1 MLQDSKA
8 TTMFSD
14 KKQKQFMEPS
24 VSQNRINEGTKLV
37 GDITSA
43 GFFRIDG
50 TIEGALEKPSKVV
63 LGKSG
68 FIKGKLIC
76 GDADLEGRFE
86 GELHVSG
93 TLTLKSSARIQGQ
106 VIVGKLSV
114 EPGAIFNG
122 SCSMQDGVS
131 ASAETPSSTKGN
143 LFDRQMRLK
152 KTESTEATSA

>member
-1 MLQDSKA
+1 
-8 TTMFSD
+8 MFSD

-24 VSQNRINEGTKLV
+24 VSQNRINEGTKLT

-50 TIEGALEKPSKVV
+50 TIEGTIEKPSKVV

-68 FIKGKLIC
+68 LIKGKLVC

-106 VIVGKLSV
+106 VVVGKLSV

-122 SCSMQDGVS
+122 TCSMQDGQ
-131 ASAETPSSTKGN
+131 TSSTKSPVSDKSS
-143 LFDRQMRLK
+143 LFDRQHRVK
-152 KTESTEATSA
+152 KSETTEATSA

>member
-1 MLQDSKA
+1 
-8 TTMFSD
+8 MFSD
-14 KKQKQFMEPS
+14 KKQKQIMEPS

-50 TIEGALEKPSKVV
+50 TIEGTLEKPSKVV

-68 FIKGKLIC
+68 FIKGKLVC
-76 GDADLEGRFE
+76 GDADLEGRVE

-106 VIVGKLSV
+106 VVVGKLSV

-122 SCSMQDGVS
+122 TCSMQEGQS
-131 ASAETPSSTKGN
+131 ASAEPSAANKGS
-143 LFDRQMRLK
+143 LFDRQHRLK
-152 KTESTEATSA
+152 KSETTEATSA

>member
-1 MLQDSKA
+1 
-8 TTMFSD
+8 MFSE
-14 KKQKQFMEPS
+14 KKQNQFMEPS

-37 GDITSA
+37 GDITSS

-50 TIEGALEKPSKVV
+50 TIEGTLEKPSKVV

-68 FIKGKLIC
+68 LIKGKLVC

-93 TLTLKSSARIQGQ
+93 TLTLKSSARIKGQ

-122 SCSMQDGVS
+122 TCSM
-131 ASAETPSSTKGN
+131 
-143 LFDRQMRLK
+143 
-152 KTESTEATSA
+152 

>member
-1 MLQDSKA
+1 
-8 TTMFSD
+8 MFSE

-37 GDITSA
+37 GDITSS

-50 TIEGALEKPSKVV
+50 TIEGTLEKPSKVV
-63 LGKSG
+63 LGQSG
-68 FIKGKLIC
+68 LIKGKLVC
-76 GDADLEGRFE
+76 GDADLEGRVE

-93 TLTLKSSARIQGQ
+93 TLTLKSSARIHGQ
-106 VIVGKLSV
+106 VVVGKLSV

-122 SCSMQDGVS
+122 TCSMQEG
-131 ASAETPSSTKGN
+131 TKPAVEPN
-143 LFDRQMRLK
+143 VTQNTSLFDRQHRLK

>member
-1 MLQDSKA
+1 
-8 TTMFSD
+8 
-14 KKQKQFMEPS
+14 MEPS

-37 GDITSA
+37 GDITSS

-50 TIEGALEKPSKVV
+50 TIERTLEKPSKVV

-68 FIKGKLIC
+68 LIKGKLVC
-76 GDADLEGRFE
+76 GDADLEGRVE
-86 GELHVSG
+86 GEMHVSG

-106 VIVGKLSV
+106 VVVGKLSV

-122 SCSMQDGVS
+122 TCSMHE
-131 ASAETPSSTKGN
+131 ASKPVVEPNVAQKTS
-143 LFDRQMRLK
+143 LFDRQHRLK

>member
-1 MLQDSKA
+1 
-8 TTMFSD
+8 
-14 KKQKQFMEPS
+14 MEPS

-37 GDITSA
+37 GDITST

-50 TIEGALEKPSKVV
+50 TIEGTLDKPSKVV

-68 FIKGKLIC
+68 FIKGKLVC

-106 VIVGKLSV
+106 VVVGKLSV

-122 SCSMQDGVS
+122 TCSMQEGMGANQESPV
-131 ASAETPSSTKGN
+131 ASKAN
-143 LFDRQMRLK
+143 LFDRQIRLK

>member
-1 MLQDSKA
+1 
-8 TTMFSD
+8 MFSE
-14 KKQKQFMEPS
+14 KKQNQFMEPS

-37 GDITSA
+37 GDITSS

-50 TIEGALEKPSKVV
+50 TIEGTLEKPSKVV

-68 FIKGKLIC
+68 LIKGKLVC

-93 TLTLKSSARIQGQ
+93 TLTLKSSARIKGQ

-122 SCSMQDGVS
+122 TCSMQDGNS
-131 ASAETPSSTKGN
+131 APAESGNSSSSS
-143 LFDRQMRLK
+143 LFDRQHRLK
-152 KTESTEATSA
+152 KAEAAGTTSA

>member
-1 MLQDSKA
+1 
-8 TTMFSD
+8 
-14 KKQKQFMEPS
+14 MEPS

-37 GDITSA
+37 GDITST

-50 TIEGALEKPSKVV
+50 TIEGTLEKPSKVV

-68 FIKGKLIC
+68 FIKGKLVC

-106 VIVGKLSV
+106 VVVGKLSV

-122 SCSMQDGVS
+122 TCSMQEEGQSKIPENNTVS
-131 ASAETPSSTKGN
+131 KGS
-143 LFDRQMRLK
+143 LFDRQHRLI
-152 KTESTEATSA
+152 KTEASETTSA

>member
-1 MLQDSKA
+1 
-8 TTMFSD
+8 MFSD

-37 GDITSA
+37 GDITST

-50 TIEGALEKPSKVV
+50 TIEGTLEKPSKVV

-68 FIKGKLIC
+68 FIKGKLVC
-76 GDADLEGRFE
+76 GDADIEGRFE
-86 GELHVSG
+86 GDLHVSG

-106 VIVGKLSV
+106 VVVGKLSV

-122 SCSMQDGVS
+122 TCRMQEAGQSNVS
-131 ASAETPSSTKGN
+131 ESSAASKSS
-143 LFDRQMRLK
+143 LFDRPHRLK
-152 KTESTEATSA
+152 KTEATETTSA

>member
-1 MLQDSKA
+1 
-8 TTMFSD
+8 MFSD

-37 GDITSA
+37 GDITST

-50 TIEGALEKPSKVV
+50 TIEGTLDKPSKVV

-106 VIVGKLSV
+106 VVVGKLSV

-122 SCSMQDGVS
+122 TCSMQEGMGANVES
-131 ASAETPSSTKGN
+131 PVASKGN
-143 LFDRQMRLK
+143 LFDRQHRLK

>member
-1 MLQDSKA
+1 
-8 TTMFSD
+8 
-14 KKQKQFMEPS
+14 MEPS

-37 GDITSA
+37 GDITST

-50 TIEGALEKPSKVV
+50 VIEGTLEKPSKVV

-68 FIKGKLIC
+68 LIKGKLVC

-106 VIVGKLSV
+106 VVVGKLSV

-122 SCSMQDGVS
+122 TCSMQDEGQS
-131 ASAETPSSTKGN
+131 NNMSGSHTTSKGS
-143 LFDRQMRLK
+143 LFDRQHRLK
-152 KTESTEATSA
+152 KTEAPETTSA

>member
-1 MLQDSKA
+1 
-8 TTMFSD
+8 MFSD

-37 GDITSA
+37 GDITST

-50 TIEGALEKPSKVV
+50 TIEGTLEKPSKVV

-68 FIKGKLIC
+68 FIKGKLVC

-106 VIVGKLSV
+106 VVVGKLSV

-122 SCSMQDGVS
+122 TCSMQEEGQSKAPENNTVS
-131 ASAETPSSTKGN
+131 KGS
-143 LFDRQMRLK
+143 LFDRQHRLK
-152 KTESTEATSA
+152 KTEASETTSA

>member
-1 MLQDSKA
+1 
-8 TTMFSD
+8 
-14 KKQKQFMEPS
+14 MEPS

-37 GDITSA
+37 GDISSS

-50 TIEGALEKPSKVV
+50 TIEGTVEKPSKVV

-68 FIKGKLIC
+68 LIKGKLIC

-106 VIVGKLSV
+106 VVVGKLSV

-122 SCSMQDGVS
+122 TCSMQDPQNKNS
-131 ASAETPSSTKGN
+131 ERPTESKSN
-143 LFDRQMRLK
+143 LFDRQHRLK
-152 KTESTEATSA
+152 KAEATQTTSA

>member
-1 MLQDSKA
+1 
-8 TTMFSD
+8 
-14 KKQKQFMEPS
+14 MEPS

-37 GDITSA
+37 GDISSS

-50 TIEGALEKPSKVV
+50 TIEGTVEKPSKVV

-68 FIKGKLIC
+68 LIKGKLIC

-106 VIVGKLSV
+106 VVVGKLSV

-122 SCSMQDGVS
+122 TCSMQDPQNKTS
-131 ASAETPSSTKGN
+131 ERPAESKSN
-143 LFDRQMRLK
+143 LFDRQHRPK
-152 KTESTEATSA
+152 NAEATQTTSA